1 MLVEL
6 AGYVYSSKHLKTR
19 RVAHPI
25 SGSLKR
31 HFAGGQN
38 CVGEALIGARP
49 SDEVKKGS
57 AISRCRLTTAE
68 GSNILLVRR
77 YQNLR
82 GTHPKHLRN

>member
-1 MLVEL
+1 M
-6 AGYVYSSKHLKTR
+6 
-19 RVAHPI
+19 
-25 SGSLKR
+25 
-31 HFAGGQN
+31 
-38 CVGEALIGARP
+38 GEALIGARP